1 MKKGFTL
8 IEIIVSL
15 AIFTIVA
22 LIAVGAL
29 LRIMDANKKS
39 ITLKTT
45 INNMNFALESIS
57 REMRVGSNYY
67 CSSSIPGSLDNLSN
81 DCSHIK
87 DSSWTVA
94 FNSSKTSTVGG
105 DCNLIYAYR
114 YEDYTLKK
122 AQQTDCTS
130 SLDFTPLISPDIS
143 IDSTIIKVDNTS
155 QPRVFLLL
163 KGHNGE
169 REREKTTFVL
179 QTTISQRIK

>member
-1 MKKGFTL
+1 M
-8 IEIIVSL
+8 IVV
-15 AIFTIVA
+15 I
-22 LIAVGAL
+22 
-29 LRIMDANKKS
+29 LRIHPGLL
-39 ITLKTT
+39 ILILLKHQQKEG
-45 INNMNFALESIS
+45 I
-57 REMRVGSNYY
+57 V
-67 CSSSIPGSLDNLSN
+67 
-81 DCSHIK
+81 
-87 DSSWTVA
+87 
-94 FNSSKTSTVGG
+94 
-105 DCNLIYAYR
+105 IYAYR